1 LDRSFDVRGDSRL
14 EDEQREK
21 DVNKNGRVDG
31 LFGKK
36 ANSNVDRAR
45 KAELGADCGRRSDAN
60 TNSSEHN
67 GLRQFKLRGKLLAYT
82 DHDQ

>member
-1 LDRSFDVRGDSRL
+1 LDRSFDVRGDSSL

-31 LFGKK
+31 VFGKK
-36 ANSNVDRAR
+36 ANSDVDRAG
-45 KAELGADCGRRSDAN
+45 KAELDGCGQRSDAN
-60 TNSSEHN
+60 TNSSEYN
-67 GLRQFKLRGKLLAYT
+67 GLWQFKPRGKLLAYT